1 MHISMNKP
9 IKKIYS
15 NKENFILIGLTGQI
29 GSGCTK
35 TAKFMKKTKKE
46 HNLPEKFV
54 YNNSSDRD
62 RKRYIIYNHY
72 INTWKPFEVISAS
85 DIITTF
91 FLETSMKEVKSF
103 LNDNDLIDI
112 DINDVKKQFKQFH
125 KEFKDIKLIFKNKEI
140 YNMKLKK
147 LKKLKKYLF
156 DELPKISK
164 KIKKYISDTYG
175 YRVYSKLFQT
185 LGDNLRTYGQINI
198 DESKY
203 NTENIYVISK
213 RINLFVKLA
222 RELNTR
228 EEKDTNIV
236 IDAFRNPIEMLF
248 FREKYSAFY
257 LFTINASENDINDR
271 LYKISKMTD
280 EEIDAQ
286 RKKENPKKPFEKY
299 DDFISQNIKSCI
311 QKGDIHISN
320 NGLSNNN
327 NFLELYGQIIKY
339 ISLIKH
345 PGLITPSLDE
355 KMMQIANT
363 AKLNSGC
370 LSRQVGASVTN
381 YNGSLVAMG
390 WNSVA
395 EGQTPCLLRSKSEL
409 IKSTT
414 SNSYSVYEKSNKF
427 IKALKNN
434 SPIIKNKSLKGLNQS
449 FCFSEVH
456 NKAVEYENNKNI
468 KCENENG
475 EKSENC
481 KCDKNQVFTR
491 SLHAEENAFLQIAK
505 YGGQGVKN
513 GTLYSTASPCELCS
527 KKAYQLGI
535 SRVVYIDPYPGIAQ
549 TQILLSGQIP
559 PIINLFKGAIGMAY
573 HKLYEQT
580 LPYKDELASLDKRKI

>member
-1 MHISMNKP
+1 MHISMKKP

-15 NKENFILIGLTGQI
+15 KKEQFILIGLTGQI

-35 TAKFMKKTKKE
+35 TAQFMKETKKE
-46 HNLPEKFV
+46 HNLPEKFI

-72 INTWKPFEVISAS
+72 INTWKPFEIISAS

-91 FLETSMKEVKSF
+91 FLETSIKNIRLFLKENS
-103 LNDNDLIDI
+103 LDNINID
-112 DINDVKKQFKQFH
+112 DVKKQFKKFR
-125 KEFKDIKLIFKNKEI
+125 KKFKDIKLTFDNKKI

-147 LKKLKKYLF
+147 LKKIKLYLF
-156 DELPKISK
+156 NELPDISQ
-164 KIKKYISDTYG
+164 KIKNYIYEKYG
-175 YRVYSKLFQT
+175 YRMYSKLYQT
-185 LGDNLRTYGQINI
+185 LGDNLRTYGQINQNNH
-198 DESKY
+198 Y
-203 NTENIYVISK
+203 TENIYVISK
-213 RINLFVKLA
+213 RINLFIKLA

-271 LYKISKMTD
+271 LYKLSKMTD
-280 EEIDAQ
+280 KEIDEQ

-299 DDFISQNIKSCI
+299 NDFISQNIKACI

-339 ISLIKH
+339 VSLIKH

-395 EGQTPCLLRSKSEL
+395 EGQTPCLLRSKTEL

-414 SNSYSVYEKSNKF
+414 SNSYSVYEKSTKF
-427 IKALKNN
+427 INALKKN
-434 SPIIKNKSLKGLNQS
+434 SPSINKKSLKGLNQS

-456 NKAVEYENNKNI
+456 NKFVEHENNKNI
-468 KCENENG
+468 KCENDSG

-491 SLHAEENAFLQIAK
+491 SLHAEENAFLQISK
-505 YGGQGVKN
+505 YGGQGIKD

-535 SRVVYIDPYPGIAQ
+535 KRIVYIDPYPGIAQ
-549 TQILLSGQIP
+549 TQILLSGQVP
-559 PIINLFKGAIGMAY
+559 PIINLFKGAIGIAY
-573 HKLYEQT
+573 HKLYEQI
-580 LPYKDELASLDKRKI
+580 LPYKDELRSLGK